1 MRKMSPK
8 NNDDLKSFILR
19 ARGINS
25 RVFKLTR
32 ILILMLTW
40 HIKDGI
46 QYREFKSFLD
56 ISDGKLY
63 SNLKLLKEMG
73 YIKQED
79 ITLDQKSMH
88 IYLIT
93 ELGKKEL
100 EKIISWILQFNKMM

>member
-1 MRKMSPK
+1 
-8 NNDDLKSFILR
+8 
-19 ARGINS
+19 
-25 RVFKLTR
+25 
-32 ILILMLTW
+32 MLTW
-40 HIKDGI
+40 YIKDGI
-46 QYREFKSFLD
+46 QYREFKSFLE

-63 SNLKLLKEMG
+63 SNLKLLNEMG

-100 EKIISWILQFNKMM
+100 EKIASWISQFNKMM

>member
-1 MRKMSPK
+1 M
-8 NNDDLKSFILR
+8 NLINENDLKSFISKSK
-19 ARGINS
+19 GINS

-32 ILILMLTW
+32 IIILMLTRY
-40 HIKDGI
+40 IKDGI

-63 SNLKLLKEMG
+63 SNLKLLREMG
-73 YIKQED
+73 YIKQEN

-93 ELGKKEL
+93 EIGKKEL

>member
-1 MRKMSPK
+1 MSSK

-19 ARGINS
+19 AKGINS

-40 HIKDGI
+40 YIRDGI